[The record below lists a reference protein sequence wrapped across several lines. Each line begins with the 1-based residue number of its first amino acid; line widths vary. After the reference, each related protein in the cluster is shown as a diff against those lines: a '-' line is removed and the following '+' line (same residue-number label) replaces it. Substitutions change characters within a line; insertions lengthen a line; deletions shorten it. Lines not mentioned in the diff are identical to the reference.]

1 MHKSYETAKSLK
13 NDDAKLQGL
22 KQSNAKPAS
31 FRIRTLRFMKIIG
44 GIYVMKLSLKL
55 KYSWHFL
62 RYRYI
67 AILKNDCLCKDLKVK
82 LEQKANFHE
91 KKAVSLLLRM

>member
-1 MHKSYETAKSLK
+1 
-13 NDDAKLQGL
+13 
-22 KQSNAKPAS
+22 
-31 FRIRTLRFMKIIG
+31 
-44 GIYVMKLSLKL
+44 MKLSLKL

-67 AILKNDCLCKDLKVK
+67 AILKNDCICKDLKVK